1 MLEIIGAIFVIL
13 VGSLFHFLYILTNN
27 NKIIGY
33 FTAVNE
39 STWEHIKLIIGP
51 SFLWLIVEYHFY
63 FFNNNLFFAKFVGM
77 LVMISMILILFYTYT
92 FFTRKNYLIID
103 ISIFILSVL
112 SGQYIFSLLLNMM
125 NFNNLINHIGIFGL
139 IIIFLKYLTRTY
151 VPKKNFLFKDPIT
164 GKYGINN
171 HF

>member
-63 FFNNNLFFAKFVGM
+63 FFNNNLFFAKFIHFSFQTKHFLTPLLFQIQDFWPLLSFQFQFALSLTSF
-77 LVMISMILILFYTYT
+77 LV
-92 FFTRKNYLIID
+92 
-103 ISIFILSVL
+103 
-112 SGQYIFSLLLNMM
+112 
-125 NFNNLINHIGIFGL
+125 
-139 IIIFLKYLTRTY
+139 
-151 VPKKNFLFKDPIT
+151 
-164 GKYGINN
+164 
-171 HF
+171 